1 MITTNTPPIVPS
13 EYQIPPAIIQQI
25 DAADGSSALSGNSS
39 DFVKKLILG
48 YLVKRSIRQNEAQHV
63 RTGVQIMDLQSG
75 QPIVSHN
82 IDTQHFA
89 ASINKVP
96 VALLVLKDLRASALS
111 LDQMMTWQESDVR
124 AGYGIYDQPG
134 APLQAPLRDV
144 LFDML
149 NRSGNTAVR
158 VLVNHGLGGAAA
170 VNERWMHI
178 PQLTNTRLQPLDSN
192 RFYLGNSTPQD
203 SLWAI
208 TELTRNGS
216 EAYTQFMKNALA
228 TNIFTD
234 FGVRSQ
240 LAGNDYIVLV
250 NKIGLLDDPE
260 GDNRHDAGVIYN
272 TRTHK
277 SYAYSFMTT
286 SPYED
291 EAATPRADESLKEMG
306 RYTLRFSGD
315 HQTLLKQHTP
325 AALSAPAPQAEKR
338 ILY

>member
-1 MITTNTPPIVPS
+1 MLTTNTPPIVPS
-13 EYQIPPAIIQQI
+13 EYQTPSAIIEQLKAH
-25 DAADGSSALSGNSS
+25 DGAAAFGNDSS
-39 DFVKKLILG
+39 DFIKKLILG

-63 RTGVQIMDLQSG
+63 ATGVQIMDLQSE
-75 QPIVSHN
+75 QPILSHN

-96 VALLVLKDLRASALS
+96 VALLVLKDLRASALD
-111 LDQMMTWQESDVR
+111 LDQMMTWQASDVR
-124 AGYGIYDQPG
+124 GGFGLYDQPG

-158 VLVNHGLGGAAA
+158 VLVNQGLGGAAA
-170 VNERWMHI
+170 VNEKWMHI
-178 PQLTNTRLQPLDSN
+178 PQLTNTRLQPLDGN
-192 RFYLGNSTPQD
+192 RFYLGNTTAQD

-208 TELTRNGS
+208 TELTRNGN

-234 FGVRSQ
+234 FGTRSQ

-260 GDNRHDAGVIYN
+260 GNNRHDAGIIYN
-272 TRTHK
+272 KRTHK

-291 EAATPRADESLKEMG
+291 ADATARADESLKEMG

-315 HQTLLKQHTP
+315 RQTLLKQQTV
-325 AALSAPAPQAEKR
+325 APLAAPQAEKR